1 MNISLILV
9 FVFFSISSGH
19 KTNNEDISKRF
30 VVDNF
35 LSATVTQ
42 HELTIQQLRADML
55 KLQNTVSQL
64 QSSSKV
70 HQGK

>member
-1 MNISLILV
+1 MNINLILV

-30 VVDNF
+30 VLDNS
-35 LSATVTQ
+35 LSSQVTQ
-42 HELTIQQLRADML
+42 QEIIIQQLRADML

-64 QSSSKV
+64 QSSSNV
-70 HQGK
+70 YQGK

>member
-1 MNISLILV
+1 M

-30 VVDNF
+30 VLDNS
-35 LSATVTQ
+35 LSSQVTQ
-42 HELTIQQLRADML
+42 QEIIIQQLRADML

-64 QSSSKV
+64 QSSSNV
-70 HQGK
+70 YQGK

>member
-1 MNISLILV
+1 MNINLILV

-30 VVDNF
+30 VVDNS
-35 LSATVTQ
+35 LSSQVTQ
-42 HELTIQQLRADML
+42 QEIIIQQLRTDML

-64 QSSSKV
+64 QSSSNV
-70 HQGK
+70 YQGK